1 MGVSGKTQ
9 PRVAPPD
16 KKLRTA
22 GPCHTSRLD
31 PDMPEAIAIAS
42 VSPKDMVAI
51 LTENRR
57 RLVMEVMK
65 RPMTLGELAVSLQ
78 RDRTGVTKDV
88 KLLERI
94 GLVRTRRESNPG
106 HGVRTVV
113 RAAARRIDI
122 TVTLEG

>member
-1 MGVSGKTQ
+1 MGILRKTQ
-9 PRVAPPD
+9 PRVALPV

-22 GPCHTSRLD
+22 SSRCTSRLD

-94 GLVRTRRESNPG
+94 GLVRTRREPNPG

-122 TVTLEG
+122 TATLEG

>member
-1 MGVSGKTQ
+1 MGVSRKTQ
-9 PRVAPPD
+9 SRVAPTV

-22 GPCHTSRLD
+22 SPRRTFRSEHDVLET
-31 PDMPEAIAIAS
+31 IAIAS

-57 RLVMEVMK
+57 RLVMAVMK
-65 RPMTLGELAVSLQ
+65 RTMTLGELAVSLQ

-94 GLVRTRRESNPG
+94 GLVRTRREPNPG

-122 TVTLEG
+122 TATLEG